1 MSNSY
6 GAIGGD
12 LSEKQLP
19 DAINNGAYEGVKI
32 NAGIKET
39 PIDGPTAPRGL
50 NK

>member
-6 GAIGGD
+6 GAIGSD
-12 LSEKQLP
+12 FLEKQLP
-19 DAINNGAYEGVKI
+19 DAINNGAFEGVKI

-39 PIDGPTAPRGL
+39 PIDKPTAPRVF